1 MNIFTYD
8 AWAMSIFLIIISS
21 AAFMILENVGRANF
35 HGNND
40 SEEFTMVNSLAL
52 SLGLLIQNSY
62 AVETNKM
69 SSRILYLAISA
80 STLVLFAYYTCD
92 MTSRLTGPPAIPI
105 KSFADV
111 EKYGYKIVVAS
122 EGMHAKYLK
131 EVNPQIYKKS
141 LKVKSLLIPVKLMLE
156 HPNYLWFAED
166 SCCVTRKELV
176 SLIIDETSPVHYGFA
191 FQLNSEFTDLF
202 NHHLLKMTEAG
213 VIQRLRYPIQ
223 LQL

>member
-1 MNIFTYD
+1 MKIFTYD
-8 AWAMSIFLIIISS
+8 AWAMCIFLIIVSS

-40 SEEFTMVNSLAL
+40 SEEFTMVNSLAV

-62 AVETNKM
+62 AVETSKM

-92 MTSRLTGPPAIPI
+92 MTSRLTGPSAIPI

-111 EKYGYKIVVAS
+111 EKYGYKIVVTP
-122 EGMHAKYLK
+122 EGTSGRHLK
-131 EVNPQIYKKS
+131 DVFPQIFKKS
-141 LKVKSLLIPVKLMLE
+141 LKVKSFQIPVKLMLE
-156 HPNYLWFAED
+156 HPNHLWFAED
-166 SCCVTRKELV
+166 SDAVTRKELV
-176 SLIIDETSPVHYGFA
+176 SLIIDETSLVHYGFA

-202 NHHLLKMTEAG
+202 NHHLLKMAEAG
-213 VIQRLRYPIQ
+213 VIQRLRYPI
-223 LQL
+223 